1 MIFPIAS
8 YMQDHAAVY
17 TPWIVLILTDST
29 YFSFPKAVMIQ
40 GDLVLLFHYFPLLL
54 KPLQFHD
61 LKFIYVHYDEDIW
74 KQLSLL

>member
-1 MIFPIAS
+1 
-8 YMQDHAAVY
+8 MQDHAAVH
-17 TPWIVLILTDST
+17 TPWIILTLTDST

-40 GDLVLLFHYFPLLL
+40 GDLVLLFHYFPLLV

-61 LKFIYVHYDEDIW
+61 LKFMHFDEDLW